1 MTQRDPRVSII
12 TPFLNAGRF
21 IQESIESVLSQTYD
35 QWELLLVDDGSTDN
49 SMSIAM
55 RYATAHPGKI
65 RYFAHEGRLNQGASA
80 SRNLGARD
88 ANGE

>member
-65 RYFAHEGRLNQGASA
+65 RVLCA
-80 SRNLGARD
+80 
-88 ANGE
+88 